1 MTNLTPELFDLCL
14 AVTMTALMWV
24 PYTVARI
31 TTRGLVLSLGNP
43 DPSLPADPAWAER
56 SRRAHVNA
64 VENLVVFAPLVI
76 IAALVGDSTAGT
88 LFAVRLYLGARLVHY
103 LVYSA
108 GIPVIRTLAFVAG
121 WLATLIFAANLLG
134 L

>member
-1 MTNLTPELFDLCL
+1 MTTLTPELFDLCL

-31 TTRGLVLSLGNP
+31 ATRGLMLSLGNP

-56 SRRAHVNA
+56 SRRAHANA
-64 VENLVVFAPLVI
+64 VENLVVFAPLV
-76 IAALVGDSTAGT
+76 GDTTAGT
-88 LFAVRLYLGARLVHY
+88 LFPVRLFLGARLVHY
-103 LVYSA
+103 LVYAA